1 MRKSINEPHTTKN
14 YRLLL
19 RNRELLGPAF
29 VNIISF
35 THCLEHVIIDQD
47 KFKLGLENR
56 FSLILRRKYFNNS
69 QIFKFSGIVG
79 YKVLT

>member
-1 MRKSINEPHTTKN
+1 M
-14 YRLLL
+14 L
-19 RNRELLGPAF
+19 
-29 VNIISF
+29 

-69 QIFKFSGIVG
+69 QIFNFSGIVG
-79 YKVLT
+79 YKVLA